1 ECRFGVFGKVLI
13 SQTQSLKRHN

>member
-1 ECRFGVFGKVLI
+1 CRFGVFGKVLI

>member
-1 ECRFGVFGKVLI
+1 RFGVFGKVLI